1 MVIFFG
7 GEVIIVIA
15 VIIFLIVALM
25 TTGLVGMCN
34 WALDCPDI
42 LATRIFLLF
51 LVLSFLTALTASD
64 NHSNKSG
71 IKRFLHCL
79 FISVPSSAGITA
91 GLLYCIYLIC
101 GYVTSSSWDAMAV
114 FLFIVPLIQ
123 ILFII
128 FLCFIALAIGA
139 LLGVAPAFGIDDVS
153 TGVFQSFGL
162 SALASVIPFGLIALF
177 TYLVSNDM
185 FKIFFL
191 VQY

>member
-1 MVIFFG
+1 MVFFFG

-15 VIIFLIVALM
+15 VIIFLIIALL

-34 WALDCPDI
+34 WALAHPDM
-42 LATRIFLLF
+42 LAMKIFLIF
-51 LVLSFLTALTASD
+51 LILSFLTALIASD
-64 NHSNKSG
+64 NYSNHG
-71 IKRFLHCL
+71 IKRFFHCL

-101 GYVTSSSWDAMAV
+101 GYVTASEWDEMAII
-114 FLFIVPLIQ
+114 FFIIPLIQ
-123 ILFII
+123 IFFII
-128 FLCFIALAIGA
+128 FLCLIALAIGA
-139 LLGVAPAFGIDDVS
+139 FIGVAPAFGIDDAS
-153 TGVFQSFGL
+153 NGVFQSLGL

-177 TYLVSNDM
+177 TYLISNDM

>member
-1 MVIFFG
+1 MVFFFG

-15 VIIFLIVALM
+15 VIIFLIIALL

-34 WALDCPDI
+34 WALAHPDM
-42 LATRIFLLF
+42 LAMKIFLIF
-51 LVLSFLTALTASD
+51 LILSFLTALIASD
-64 NHSNKSG
+64 NYSNYG
-71 IKRFLHCL
+71 IKRFFHCL

-101 GYVTSSSWDAMAV
+101 GYVTASEWDGMAII
-114 FLFIVPLIQ
+114 F
-123 ILFII
+123 FII
-128 FLCFIALAIGA
+128 FLCLIALAIGA
-139 LLGVAPAFGIDDVS
+139 FIGVAPAFGIDDAS
-153 TGVFQSFGL
+153 NGVFQSLGL

-177 TYLVSNDM
+177 TYLISNDM